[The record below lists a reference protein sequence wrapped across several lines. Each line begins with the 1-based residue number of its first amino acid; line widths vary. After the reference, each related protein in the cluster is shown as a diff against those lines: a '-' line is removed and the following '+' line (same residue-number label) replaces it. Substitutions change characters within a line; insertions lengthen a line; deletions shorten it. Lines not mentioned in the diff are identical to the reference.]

1 MESLNDII
9 NRTAAQRQQTQ
20 DQRSTQQDIG
30 TQAQRPG
37 QPYARR
43 PPLPEQTARLG
54 QPGSPINPE
63 LPPSRAYPQQ
73 TVYGGMAKPGQRQ
86 VSKFPPQRTS
96 NQPLRRSDSDTRSS
110 YTRPNQPPEDSGLP
124 TDRSE
129 FRSPSD
135 PYPREAALPMV
146 DRDFYET
153 YPAPP

>member
-30 TQAQRPG
+30 AQAQRPG
-37 QPYARR
+37 QPYTRR

-54 QPGSPINPE
+54 QPGSPINQQ

-86 VSKFPPQRTS
+86 VPKFPPQRTS

-110 YTRPNQPPEDSGLP
+110 YTRPNQLRRTRPH
-124 TDRSE
+124 
-129 FRSPSD
+129 
-135 PYPREAALPMV
+135 PMQMC
-146 DRDFYET
+146 RRIGT
-153 YPAPP
+153 KTKQL